1 MNRRMGVPRC
11 AERYY
16 QSVIKTAISL
26 DEELLRRVDAVAREL
41 DEPRSRVLA
50 RAAEDFLRRLENQ
63 HLLESLNRAY
73 SDEVPGPEEAAEKAL
88 RRERHRR
95 LVEGEW

>member
-1 MNRRMGVPRC
+1 M
-11 AERYY
+11 
-16 QSVIKTAISL
+16 SVVKTAISL

-50 RAAEDFLRRLENQ
+50 RAAEEFLRRLENR
-63 HLLESLNRAY
+63 HLLEGLNQAY
-73 SDEVPGPEEAAEKAL
+73 GDDVPGSDEAAEKEL

-95 LVEGEW
+95 LVQGEW